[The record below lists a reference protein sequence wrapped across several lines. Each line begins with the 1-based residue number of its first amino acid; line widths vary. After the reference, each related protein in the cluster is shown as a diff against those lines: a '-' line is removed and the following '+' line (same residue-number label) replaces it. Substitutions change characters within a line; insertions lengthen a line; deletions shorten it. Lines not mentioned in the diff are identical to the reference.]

1 MTTITRPELEADQ
14 ARQETTF
21 TEMIYQMRD
30 DLRNEIHQLDHRI
43 HQLDHRMMAMER
55 RIFFLIIAASA
66 VIIGAMQLG

>member
-21 TEMIYQMRD
+21 TAMIYQMRD
-30 DLRNEIHQLDHRI
+30 DLRKEI

-66 VIIGAMQLG
+66 VIIGAMQLN